1 MATTVWGKAI
11 SANVVKNNG
20 GTMKKAGNATTTV
33 GSPITSARTLIQDAI
48 KTPYGAQ
55 VSLSSGSTGS
65 SGNVGTANAITNFA
79 YQMVAGRYIMKKN
92 TAYVNGTASTF
103 LTSCAADVAGHGS
116 KNPAYI
122 ESARQLG
129 SGALTSWDYETGAI
143 TKGSNAGLAS
153 SFGADHAA
161 RETDAEPGE
170 LQYKTG
176 AKLPVEDDYKP
187 RTG

>member
-1 MATTVWGKAI
+1 MSTQAVTSG
-11 SANVVKNNG
+11 SPRNNG
-20 GTMKKAGNATTTV
+20 GTMKKAGNTLA
-33 GSPITSARTLIQDAI
+33 GSPITATRTLMDDAS
-48 KTPYGAQ
+48 PGGLSYGTK
-55 VSLSSGSTGS
+55 VVLSSGSTGS

-92 TAYVNGTASTF
+92 TAYVNGTASTL
-103 LTSCAADVAGHGS
+103 LTSCASDVGGGGPV
-116 KNPAYI
+116 NPAYL
-122 ESARQLG
+122 ETTRALG
-129 SGALTSWDYETGAI
+129 SGAITSWDYETGAI
-143 TKGSNAGLAS
+143 TKGANAGAVV